1 MFVTMFIG
9 EIDLTTGHLLFCN
22 AGHNPPVIGG
32 DEQKGS
38 FLEMETNAPIG
49 LWPGLEFVGEE
60 LASVKGRPLLIY
72 TDGLNE
78 AENDRQEQLGDDRML
93 AILRHTD
100 FENARQVV
108 EVLNAEVERH
118 RNGAE
123 ASDDLTI
130 MCIRTSK

>member
-1 MFVTMFIG
+1 
-9 EIDLTTGHLLFCN
+9 
-22 AGHNPPVIGG
+22 
-32 DEQKGS
+32 
-38 FLEMETNAPIG
+38 METNAPIG

-78 AENDRQEQLGDDRML
+78 AENDRQEQLGDERML

>member
-9 EIDLTTGHLLFCN
+9 EIDLITGHLLFCN

>member
-1 MFVTMFIG
+1 MFIG

-60 LASVKGRPLLIY
+60 LPSVKGRPLLIY

-78 AENDRQEQLGDDRML
+78 AENDRQEQLGDERML